1 VLPCCHGPPALPMLV
16 RPECRCQSI
25 VNIAQCAGAHAS
37 SRCTRRAS
45 SRCTRRA
52 SVGQAVDA
60 RVGDAVDARVGQA
73 SGKQSMHASGT
84 QSMHASGKQSM
95 HASGKR
101 RASSRCTRRGRGDA
115 GAGVRRGCWG
125 ACRRRCGRRRTD
137 GICFCPACCV
147 FLLIKRS
154 GQTRL
159 MKTLLF
165 WDRAIHHE

>member
-1 VLPCCHGPPALPMLV
+1 MLPCCHGPPALPMLV

-73 SGKQSMHASGT
+73 SGKQSMHAS
-84 QSMHASGKQSM
+84 
-95 HASGKR
+95 R
-101 RASSRCTRRGRGDA
+101 TRRCRCWCAPGMLGGVSAALRTAAGGRQ
-115 GAGVRRGCWG
+115 RLLSSLL
-125 ACRRRCGRRRTD
+125 
-137 GICFCPACCV
+137 CV
-147 FLLIKRS
+147 LLIKQIGTKLKCS
-154 GQTRL
+154 GIEL
-159 MKTLLF
+159 SF
-165 WDRAIHHE
+165 VRAPRFCTILSEL